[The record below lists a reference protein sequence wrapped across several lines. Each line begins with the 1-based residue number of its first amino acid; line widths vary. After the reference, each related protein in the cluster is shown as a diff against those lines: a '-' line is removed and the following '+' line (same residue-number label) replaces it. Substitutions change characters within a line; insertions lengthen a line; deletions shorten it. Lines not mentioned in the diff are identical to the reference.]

1 MNYVIMIV
9 LLISFLRIL
18 ELQKRISQLEGHNP
32 ANRNKSVLLNRS
44 NTAIPSTPVFDG
56 AHVYVIPDMTKKR
69 S

>member
-32 ANRNKSVLLNRS
+32 ANRNKSILLNRS
-44 NTAIPSTPVFDG
+44 CTTAPDG
-56 AHVYVIPDMTKKR
+56 EHVYVIPDMPKR
-69 S
+69 RT